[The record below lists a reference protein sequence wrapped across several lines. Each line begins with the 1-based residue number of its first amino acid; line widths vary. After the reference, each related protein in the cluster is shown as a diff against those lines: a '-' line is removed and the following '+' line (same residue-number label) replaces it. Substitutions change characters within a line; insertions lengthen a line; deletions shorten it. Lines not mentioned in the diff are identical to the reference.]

1 MIQRLQ
7 SLYLTL
13 ITLLSILFFTGNIL
27 SFTEKPGSVIT
38 VAFNGIFREL
48 NGQNSTL
55 IEKLLPLS
63 TIIILI
69 PVISLITI
77 FIFKNRKVQLK
88 LTGFLIILIVVCII
102 ALIHVSMSIISKFEA
117 GISPGFKMILPVIM
131 LIFSVLA
138 YKGIRKDDQLV
149 KSYERLR

>member
-1 MIQRLQ
+1 
-7 SLYLTL
+7 
-13 ITLLSILFFTGNIL
+13 
-27 SFTEKPGSVIT
+27 
-38 VAFNGIFREL
+38 
-48 NGQNSTL
+48 
-55 IEKLLPLS
+55 
-63 TIIILI
+63 
-69 PVISLITI
+69 VISLITI

-117 GISPGFKMILPVIM
+117 GIIPGFKMILPVIM